1 MEATLSIRNSDPKE
15 DIALAFVSYYDTNGK
30 LIKEYLEKPMLLK
43 SLATAEFLVAQKK
56 IEGASGA
63 NFLVE
68 WISGTKANK
77 PFIEAVMTVN
87 CATLKVAGKK

>member
-15 DIALAFVSYYDTNGK
+15 DIALAFVRYYDTNGK

-43 SLATAEFLVAQKK
+43 PQAAAEFLVAQKE

-68 WISGTKANK
+68 WISDTKANK

>member
-1 MEATLSIRNSDPKE
+1 LEATLSIRNLDPKE
-15 DIALAFVSYYDTNGK
+15 DIALAFVRYYDTNGK

-43 SLATAEFLVAQKK
+43 SLAIAEFLAAQKE
-56 IEGASGA
+56 IEAAAGA

-68 WISGTKANK
+68 WIIDTKVNK
-77 PFIEAVMTVN
+77 PFIEAAMTVN